1 MDVEKEHPSVSLKP
15 DMDADGQ
22 KVHPQPCM
30 DVNLQSNMPYAE
42 GKSTTTLQGASFEG
56 NDIQLLHSD
65 RELQRSSRHDACG
78 GK

>member
-1 MDVEKEHPSVSLKP
+1 MDVEKEHPSVNLKP
-15 DMDADGQ
+15 DMDANGQ

-56 NDIQLLHSD
+56 NDIQLSHSD
-65 RELQRSSRHDACG
+65 REL
-78 GK
+78 